1 MVTLDTFG
9 AAGNGL
15 GNAVIV
21 AHVPKPS
28 HLNKRANSLPENLSR
43 VEKST
48 QRLFWFIPVQTN
60 KHHLS
65 NENVEKASNS
75 NEYQV
80 SEEVGRR
87 WANMAKKFLEKRNSV
102 DVAMGLSEEGVDEEL
117 LGLEILE
124 SASKSYVQIS
134 QETQ

>member
-65 NENVEKASNS
+65 NENVEK
-75 NEYQV
+75 V